1 MTETEERQC
10 ANEILIRS
18 LMDNPIIQKPL
29 NEMKN
34 YDMYTYEHMVSVALD
49 SVALGRNLGYT
60 EEELRDIGIAAILH
74 DIGKLDIP
82 LEILNKPARLTQDEF
97 EIMKKHAE
105 YSAKRVEDL
114 GFPSHIVTAIRCH
127 HENLDG
133 TGYMDKLSGAEV
145 PDISAIIRITDSYNA
160 ITDKRPYK
168 DAETH
173 LKAFQELCQKCGTWY
188 KADQLEEFFA
198 LEHKNRNI
206 S

>member
-1 MTETEERQC
+1 MTDNEERQYE
-10 ANEILIRS
+10 NEVLVRS
-18 LMDNPIIQKPL
+18 LMENPKIKQQL

-34 YDMYTYEHMVSVALD
+34 YDMYTYQHMLSVALD

-60 EEELRDIGIAAILH
+60 EEDLYNIGVAAILH

-82 LEILNKPARLTQDEF
+82 LEILNKPSRLTNEEF

-105 YSAKRVEDL
+105 YSANRVASL
-114 GFPSHIVTAIRCH
+114 GFSQEIIDAVRYH

-133 TGYMDKLSGAEV
+133 SGYMRNLSGNEV
-145 PDISAIIRITDSYNA
+145 PDISSIIRITDSYNA

-168 DAETH
+168 DAECH

-198 LEHKNRNI
+198 LEHNNRNFQ
-206 S
+206 